1 MSDGN
6 AEQPNAQTPKGA
18 SSPNRVEVSGEA
30 RQGAPAPN
38 AQGQESS
45 NGQSKEPRED
55 QLATTRAGAGTAR
68 AGAAGGGTSPQSPAT
83 AVRPQPTS
91 GAHSSASPSTQ
102 PLHQKQQP
110 AQQSP
115 QKQAPPPP
123 TRQRQAPP
131 PPPPTQQKQ
140 APPPPTQQKQSPSPT
155 TQPQQVQ
162 SPPAQPPTATT
173 DRRPRRER
181 RRSDAVASS
190 IAGNPRASQCNGEC
204 RTRMGSAAASSA

>member
-123 TRQRQAPP
+123 TQQRQAPP
-131 PPPPTQQKQ
+131 PPTQQRQ
-140 APPPPTQQKQSPSPT
+140 APPPPTQQKAESVTDYSAAASAVAAGST
-155 TQPQQVQ
+155 TN
-162 SPPAQPPTATT
+162 STT

-181 RRSDAVASS
+181 RPSDAVASS
-190 IAGNPRASQCNGEC
+190 IAGNLRASQCNGEC